1 MKAIE
6 VDVFGLVQGVGFRW
20 FAQRTAQEHN
30 IVGWVSNQTDG
41 SVKVQAQGSQSD
53 LTDFCQCL
61 RRGLAFIVVLTKL
74 SQHIFHCLRQM
85 TLLFVD
91 DSCYNSIL

>member
-20 FAQRTAQEHN
+20 FTQRTAQQHN

-41 SVKVQAQGSQSD
+41 SVKIQAQGSHSD
-53 LTDFCQCL
+53 LTVFLSVLEKGPGFYSRVDKVITTNIPLFEINDFAI
-61 RRGLAFIVVLTKL
+61 RG
-74 SQHIFHCLRQM
+74 
-85 TLLFVD
+85 
-91 DSCYNSIL
+91 

>member
-20 FAQRTAQEHN
+20 FAQRTAQQHN

-41 SVKVQAQGSQSD
+41 SVKIQAQGSQSD
-53 LTDFCQCL
+53 LIDFL
-61 RRGLAFIVVLTKL
+61 SVLEKGPGSYSRVDKVITTNIPLFETNDFAIRG
-74 SQHIFHCLRQM
+74 
-85 TLLFVD
+85 
-91 DSCYNSIL
+91 

>member
-20 FAQRTAQEHN
+20 FAQRTAQQHN

-41 SVKVQAQGSQSD
+41 SVKIQAQGSQSD
-53 LTDFCQCL
+53 LIDFL
-61 RRGLAFIVVLTKL
+61 SVLEKGPGFYSRVDKVIKTNIPLFETNDFAIRG
-74 SQHIFHCLRQM
+74 
-85 TLLFVD
+85 
-91 DSCYNSIL
+91 

>member
-20 FAQRTAQEHN
+20 FAQRTAQQHN

-41 SVKVQAQGSQSD
+41 SVKIHAQGSQSD
-53 LTDFCQCL
+53 LIDFL
-61 RRGLAFIVVLTKL
+61 SVLEKGTGFYSRVDKVITKNIPLFETNDFAIRG
-74 SQHIFHCLRQM
+74 
-85 TLLFVD
+85 
-91 DSCYNSIL
+91 

>member
-20 FAQRTAQEHN
+20 FAQRTAQQHN

-41 SVKVQAQGSQSD
+41 SVKIHAQGSQSD
-53 LTDFCQCL
+53 LIDFL
-61 RRGLAFIVVLTKL
+61 SVLEKGSGFYSRVDKVITTNIPLFETNDFAIRG
-74 SQHIFHCLRQM
+74 
-85 TLLFVD
+85 
-91 DSCYNSIL
+91 

>member
-20 FAQRTAQEHN
+20 FAQRTAQQHN

-41 SVKVQAQGSQSD
+41 SVKIQAQGSQSD
-53 LTDFCQCL
+53 LIDFLSMLEKGPGCYSRVDKVITTNIPL
-61 RRGLAFIVVLTKL
+61 FETNDFAIRG
-74 SQHIFHCLRQM
+74 
-85 TLLFVD
+85 
-91 DSCYNSIL
+91 

>member
-20 FAQRTAQEHN
+20 FAQRTAQQHN

-41 SVKVQAQGSQSD
+41 SVKIHAQGSQSD
-53 LTDFCQCL
+53 LIDFL
-61 RRGLAFIVVLTKL
+61 SVLEKGTGFYSRVDKVITTNIPLFETNDFAIRG
-74 SQHIFHCLRQM
+74 
-85 TLLFVD
+85 
-91 DSCYNSIL
+91 

>member
-20 FAQRTAQEHN
+20 FAQRTAQQHN

-41 SVKVQAQGSQSD
+41 SVKIHAQGSQSD
-53 LTDFCQCL
+53 LIDFL
-61 RRGLAFIVVLTKL
+61 SVVE
-74 SQHIFHCLRQM
+74 
-85 TLLFVD
+85 
-91 DSCYNSIL
+91 

>member
-20 FAQRTAQEHN
+20 FAQRTAQQHN

-41 SVKVQAQGSQSD
+41 SVKIQAQGSQSD
-53 LTDFCQCL
+53 LIDFL
-61 RRGLAFIVVLTKL
+61 SMLEKGPGFYSRVDTVITTNIPLFETNDFAIRG
-74 SQHIFHCLRQM
+74 
-85 TLLFVD
+85 
-91 DSCYNSIL
+91 

>member
-20 FAQRTAQEHN
+20 FAQRTAQQHN

-41 SVKVQAQGSQSD
+41 SVKIQAQGSQSD
-53 LTDFCQCL
+53 LIDFLSLLEKGPCFYSRVDKVITANIPL
-61 RRGLAFIVVLTKL
+61 FETNDFAIRG
-74 SQHIFHCLRQM
+74 
-85 TLLFVD
+85 
-91 DSCYNSIL
+91 

>member
-20 FAQRTAQEHN
+20 FAQRTAQQHN

-41 SVKVQAQGSQSD
+41 SVKIQAQGSQSD
-53 LTDFCQCL
+53 LIDF
-61 RRGLAFIVVLTKL
+61 L
-74 SQHIFHCLRQM
+74 SLLEKGPCFYSRVDKVI
-85 TLLFVD
+85 TTNILLFETND
-91 DSCYNSIL
+91 FAIRG

>member
-20 FAQRTAQEHN
+20 FAQRAAQEHN

-41 SVKVQAQGSQSD
+41 SVKMQAQGSQSD
-53 LTDFCQCL
+53 LTDFL
-61 RRGLAFIVVLTKL
+61 SVLEKGPGFYSRVDKVITTNIPLFETNGFAIRG
-74 SQHIFHCLRQM
+74 
-85 TLLFVD
+85 
-91 DSCYNSIL
+91 

>member
-20 FAQRTAQEHN
+20 FAQRTAQQHN

-41 SVKVQAQGSQSD
+41 SVKIQAQGS
-53 LTDFCQCL
+53 
-61 RRGLAFIVVLTKL
+61 
-74 SQHIFHCLRQM
+74 
-85 TLLFVD
+85 
-91 DSCYNSIL
+91 

>member
-20 FAQRTAQEHN
+20 FSQRTAQQHN

-41 SVKVQAQGSQSD
+41 SVKIQAQGSQSD
-53 LTDFCQCL
+53 LIDFL
-61 RRGLAFIVVLTKL
+61 SMLEKGPGFYSRVDKVITTNIPLFETNDFAIRG
-74 SQHIFHCLRQM
+74 
-85 TLLFVD
+85 
-91 DSCYNSIL
+91 